1 MKLKY
6 FLYFIIYFVLFCDS
20 FQISEYEN
28 AIIENL
34 PLTKNNSFKIIINYL
49 NGKYYIPMSP
59 KDAINITIVSK
70 NEDLNN
76 YYYKYYYIKGD
87 KDNIYIEDNKYYNES
102 NIIMVTPG
110 AKYIIV
116 EMKHKINNNKIYLK
130 SDIINYNN
138 LSQNNNI
145 FNKSNEI
152 NIKSYFWVFSKDNS
166 FCLTIFFSTFFL
178 ASTISIVLLCI
189 DLKEDKKNIN
199 SYNLTAKEKANQEY
213 QTLKK
218 SFINR
223 NTILFALFLM
233 KFTYP
238 FFNIFSFYNYN
249 HPRYIRLFIILIKI
263 VLNLLISFL
272 FYFIFSSKS
281 GKEFMLILYSL
292 IASLIICFINYLITI
307 KILGYDKIRKNIW
320 KPKFEY
326 LRKYIFY
333 TVKKDILFNTKWH
346 LIRNRMISYTRICGN
361 TILSQ
366 KPNDKYQIYADNKKR
381 CNKALL
387 INDNIFSNNDRD
399 LEKQEDMEI
408 EEFSKK
414 YISYNCCNIQDKKK
428 NNLIG
433 NNRVRKN
440 TFFSKNN
447 EIGPN
452 SSLSIDKGVQS
463 FSISNLGQNNLKLNT
478 VQKIENIKNRYILN
492 VNDSKFD
499 ETLEVNYYV
508 KTYDNLEIENL
519 ENYTYISTDSMN
531 NQLSNTTSE
540 SNKIFMNL
548 IATFIVLLL
557 LSLVDIGLIIIA
569 NILQER
575 EEREE
580 EEEGNNIEFF
590 FMIVMIQIIVIN
602 FIINYFYSLN
612 ITFYIFN
619 NYGKKKKNGF
629 HKMVFKFFVE
639 KYIKYIYRI
648 RLLINKYTKELEFME
663 R

>member
-1 MKLKY
+1 MKLKLKY
-6 FLYFIIYFVLFCDS
+6 FLYFIIYFVLFSES
-20 FQISEYEN
+20 FQISENEN
-28 AIIENL
+28 INIENL
-34 PLTKNNSFKIIINYL
+34 PLTNNDSFKIIINYL

-59 KDAINITIVSK
+59 KDAINIKIESK

-87 KDNIYIEDNKYYNES
+87 KENIYIEDNKYYNKS
-102 NIIMVTPG
+102 NIIMVTPE

-138 LSQNNNI
+138 FSQNNI
-145 FNKSNEI
+145 FNNSTENNLKFF
-152 NIKSYFWVFSKDNS
+152 KPFS
-166 FCLTIFFSTFFL
+166 LIILFSTFFF
-178 ASTISIVLLCI
+178 AATISIVLICI

-213 QTLKK
+213 QTLKNT
-218 SFINR
+218 FINR
-223 NTILFALFLM
+223 NTFLFALFLM

-238 FFNIFSFYNYN
+238 FFNIFTFYNYN

-366 KPNDKYQIYADNKKR
+366 KPSDKYQIYADNKKR

-414 YISYNCCNIQDKKK
+414 YISYNSCNIQAKKK

-531 NQLSNTTSE
+531 NQISNTTSE

-557 LSLVDIGLIIIA
+557 LSLVDIGLIIVA
-569 NILQER
+569 NILQEK
-575 EEREE
+575 EE
-580 EEEGNNIEFF
+580 EEEEEEKDINVF